1 MMNQKEWVEFFQA
14 SNGRNPEPAEF
25 SEALNNGEFKIDTV
39 QTEQNVV
46 EEQVAENYSENPQPH
61 SKLKSV
67 ISQKD
72 LLLNTDLR
80 ALRKQIEDKDETL
93 SKNFFELGL
102 AYYNQSINQREINLD
117 QEVAN
122 IIALLQESYKLRQ
135 DYNIHVP
142 REKSC
147 LACGNLL
154 SADSRFCSVCG
165 SDVQELS
172 ALEEATLKEC
182 ALCSTLQ
189 AGKNKFCA
197 CCGKEFD

>member
-1 MMNQKEWVEFFQA
+1 MNQKEWVELFQA
-14 SNGRNPEPAEF
+14 TNGRNPEPAEF
-25 SEALNNGEFKIDTV
+25 SEALKNGEFKIETV

-46 EEQVAENYSENPQPH
+46 EEQVAENHSENPQP
-61 SKLKSV
+61 KSV
-67 ISQKD
+67 IGQKD

-80 ALRKQIEDKDETL
+80 ALRKQIEEKDTTL
-93 SKNFFELGL
+93 SKHFFELGL
-102 AYYNQSINQREINLD
+102 AYYNQSINQKDINLEK
-117 QEVAN
+117 EVSA
-122 IIALLQESYKLRQ
+122 IIGILQESYKLRQ

-147 LACGNLL
+147 LACGHLL
-154 SADSRFCSVCG
+154 SSESRFCSVCG

-182 ALCSTLQ
+182 DLCSTSQ

-197 CCGKEFD
+197 CCGKEFA

>member
-1 MMNQKEWVEFFQA
+1 MMNQKEWVELFQA
-14 SNGRNPEPAEF
+14 TNGRNPEPAEF
-25 SEALNNGEFKIDTV
+25 SEALKNGEFKIEPV

-46 EEQVAENYSENPQPH
+46 EEQVAENHSENLQP
-61 SKLKSV
+61 KSV

-72 LLLNTDLR
+72 LLLNTELR
-80 ALRKQIEDKDETL
+80 ALRKQIEEKDTTL
-93 SKNFFELGL
+93 SKHFFELGL
-102 AYYNQSINQREINLD
+102 AYYNQSINQKDIDLEK
-117 QEVAN
+117 EVSA
-122 IIALLQESYKLRQ
+122 IIGILQESYKLRQ

-154 SADSRFCSVCG
+154 SSDSRFCSVCG

-182 ALCSTLQ
+182 DLCSTSQ

-197 CCGKEFD
+197 CCGKEFA

>member
-1 MMNQKEWVEFFQA
+1 MNQKEWVELFQA
-14 SNGRNPEPAEF
+14 TNGRNPEPAEF
-25 SEALNNGEFKIDTV
+25 SEALKNGEFKIEPV

-46 EEQVAENYSENPQPH
+46 EEQVAENHSENLQP
-61 SKLKSV
+61 KSV

-72 LLLNTDLR
+72 LLLNTELR
-80 ALRKQIEDKDETL
+80 ALRKQIEEKDTTL
-93 SKNFFELGL
+93 SKHFFELGL
-102 AYYNQSINQREINLD
+102 AYYNQSINQKDIDLEK
-117 QEVAN
+117 EVSA
-122 IIALLQESYKLRQ
+122 IIGILQESYKLRQ

-154 SADSRFCSVCG
+154 SSDSRFCSVCG

-182 ALCSTLQ
+182 DLCSTSQ

-197 CCGKEFD
+197 CCGKEFA

>member
-1 MMNQKEWVEFFQA
+1 MMNQKEWVELFQA
-14 SNGRNPEPAEF
+14 TNGRNPEPAEF
-25 SEALNNGEFKIDTV
+25 SEALKNGEFKIEPI

-46 EEQVAENYSENPQPH
+46 EEQVAENHSENLQP
-61 SKLKSV
+61 KSV

-72 LLLNTDLR
+72 LLLNTELR
-80 ALRKQIEDKDETL
+80 ALRKQIEEKDTTL
-93 SKNFFELGL
+93 SKHFFELGL
-102 AYYNQSINQREINLD
+102 AYYNQSINQKDIDLEK
-117 QEVAN
+117 EVSA
-122 IIALLQESYKLRQ
+122 IIGILQESYKLRQ

-154 SADSRFCSVCG
+154 SSDSRFCSVCG

-182 ALCSTLQ
+182 DLCSTSQ

-197 CCGKEFD
+197 CCGKEFA

>member
-1 MMNQKEWVEFFQA
+1 MNQKEWVELFQA
-14 SNGRNPEPAEF
+14 TNGRNPEPAEF
-25 SEALNNGEFKIDTV
+25 SEALKNGEFKIEPI

-46 EEQVAENYSENPQPH
+46 EEQVAENHSENLQP
-61 SKLKSV
+61 KSV

-72 LLLNTDLR
+72 LLLNTELR
-80 ALRKQIEDKDETL
+80 ALRKQIEEKDTTL
-93 SKNFFELGL
+93 SKHFFELGL
-102 AYYNQSINQREINLD
+102 AYYNQSINQKDIDLEK
-117 QEVAN
+117 EVSA
-122 IIALLQESYKLRQ
+122 IIGILQESYKLRQ

-154 SADSRFCSVCG
+154 SSDSRFCSVCG

-182 ALCSTLQ
+182 DLCSTSQ

-197 CCGKEFD
+197 CCGKEFA